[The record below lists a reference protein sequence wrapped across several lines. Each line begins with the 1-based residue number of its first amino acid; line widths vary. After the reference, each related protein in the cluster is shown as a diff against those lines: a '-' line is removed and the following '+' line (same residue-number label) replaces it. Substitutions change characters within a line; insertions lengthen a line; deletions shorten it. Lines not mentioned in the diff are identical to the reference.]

1 MTIKEFAE
9 GRNISPQA
17 VYLKMQKYGISAKQ
31 VVNQKT
37 KELTP
42 DGQAV
47 LEKLYNGEFSNF
59 ILKAAQGAAAKQ
71 APDVS
76 NAKEL
81 EANIAD
87 LKAQVAGLRAQLDG
101 KEALITQL
109 RSEVEFLRPLAQ
121 AAQKK
126 SLWARL
132 MERKKISD
140 GL

>member
-9 GRNISPQA
+9 SRSISPQA
-17 VYLKMQKYGISAKQ
+17 VYLKMQKFGISAKQ

-47 LEKLYNGEFSNF
+47 LEKLYNGELSNF
-59 ILKAAQGAAAKQ
+59 VLKAAQAAAVKQ
-71 APDVS
+71 APDAS
-76 NAKEL
+76 SAKEL

-87 LKAQVAGLRAQLDG
+87 LKAQIAGLRAQLEG
-101 KEALITQL
+101 KEALIDQL
-109 RSEVEFLRPLAQ
+109 KSEIDFLRPLAQ

-132 MERKKISD
+132 MERKR
-140 GL
+140 LTN

>member
-9 GRNISPQA
+9 SRSISPQA
-17 VYLKMQKYGISAKQ
+17 VYLKMQKFGISAKQ

-47 LEKLYNGEFSNF
+47 LEKLYNGELSNF
-59 ILKAAQGAAAKQ
+59 VLKAAQAAAVKQ
-71 APDVS
+71 APDAS
-76 NAKEL
+76 SAKEL

-87 LKAQVAGLRAQLDG
+87 LKAQIAGLRAQLEG
-101 KEALITQL
+101 KEALIDQL
-109 RSEVEFLRPLAQ
+109 KSEIDFLRPLAQ

-126 SLWARL
+126 SLWTRL
-132 MERKKISD
+132 MERKR
-140 GL
+140 LTN